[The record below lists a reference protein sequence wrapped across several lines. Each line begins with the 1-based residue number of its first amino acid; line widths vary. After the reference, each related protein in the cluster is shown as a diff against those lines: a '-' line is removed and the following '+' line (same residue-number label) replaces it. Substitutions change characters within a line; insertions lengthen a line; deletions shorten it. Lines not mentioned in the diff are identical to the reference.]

1 MEEDIAQEKR
11 SKLMQD
17 ASRPPRQPAATR
29 TQTRAAGT
37 LKRSSVE
44 QTTTATPKKTRIEEP
59 PKSPEV
65 TIAVEAE
72 QFVSPMVGESTNM
85 VFDAPTAEEIPEVQ
99 SSEIQQCKYCIT
111 VSFFRLRAVF
121 ITCCLTRLTLL
132 ISEHARDEPIFER
145 SICQGIIHLDKTGQ

>member
-17 ASRPPRQPAATR
+17 ASKPPRQPAATR

-37 LKRSSVE
+37 LKRPSAE
-44 QTTTATPKKTRIEEP
+44 QTTTRTPKKTRREEP
-59 PKSPEV
+59 PTSPEV

-85 VFDAPTAEEIPEVQ
+85 VFDAPATEESPEVQ
-99 SSEIQQCKYCIT
+99 SSEIQQCKFCIT
-111 VSFFRLRAVF
+111 VLFFRLRAVF
-121 ITCCLTRLTLL
+121 ITCCLIKLTLL
-132 ISEHARDEPIFER
+132 ISEHVRGEPIFER
-145 SICQGIIHLDKTGQ
+145 SIYQ